1 MDLKI
6 ASTLVVAALAEG
18 AELRMKIGREI
29 GPTIVK
35 AAELIANC
43 LQSGNKLLLF
53 ENGGSAADAQ
63 HLAAEFVG
71 RFAMERVGLPAI
83 GLTTD
88 SSILTAVGN
97 DYGFVQIFSRQI
109 EALGRINGV
118 AIRISTSG
126 NSSNVLAAL
135 KQAAKQN
142 LKTIGLAGKD
152 GGAVAKCVDLP
163 ITVEVRHLAVP
174 FLINEHVCS
183 VAELVT
189 AVAGATFAANSEV
202 VRGRPESRTNPHS
215 LGVHTMVIEVFD
227 HQLELVEQGL
237 AEDDVLRPDTFLVVR
252 DEVPEPEMLGH
263 PRVFVLGCHFNE
275 AIRVLVGFRPESA
288 LFLWPVTQPVAVQP
302 GAHLLSE

>member
-97 DYGFVQIFSRQI
+97 GTSFGASTPAGPSQRCRDRHQHKRQFSKRPCRSKTSVETKPQNNRTDRQRR
-109 EALGRINGV
+109 G
-118 AIRISTSG
+118 
-126 NSSNVLAAL
+126 SS
-135 KQAAKQN
+135 
-142 LKTIGLAGKD
+142 
-152 GGAVAKCVDLP
+152 C
-163 ITVEVRHLAVP
+163 ER
-174 FLINEHVCS
+174 C
-183 VAELVT
+183 
-189 AVAGATFAANSEV
+189 
-202 VRGRPESRTNPHS
+202 
-215 LGVHTMVIEVFD
+215 
-227 HQLELVEQGL
+227 
-237 AEDDVLRPDTFLVVR
+237 
-252 DEVPEPEMLGH
+252 
-263 PRVFVLGCHFNE
+263 
-275 AIRVLVGFRPESA
+275 
-288 LFLWPVTQPVAVQP
+288 
-302 GAHLLSE
+302 

>member
-118 AIRISTSG
+118 AIRNSTSG

-142 LKTIGLAGKD
+142 LKTIVLAGKEL
-152 GGAVAKCVDLP
+152 GAVA
-163 ITVEVRHLAVP
+163 
-174 FLINEHVCS
+174 
-183 VAELVT
+183 
-189 AVAGATFAANSEV
+189 
-202 VRGRPESRTNPHS
+202 
-215 LGVHTMVIEVFD
+215 
-227 HQLELVEQGL
+227 
-237 AEDDVLRPDTFLVVR
+237 
-252 DEVPEPEMLGH
+252 
-263 PRVFVLGCHFNE
+263 
-275 AIRVLVGFRPESA
+275 
-288 LFLWPVTQPVAVQP
+288 
-302 GAHLLSE
+302 